1 MPDLLP
7 ISRYTKFVPF
17 TRTVLVAAALK
28 VVVMALSLF
37 TGVNTVAPR
46 RKAPRNLRSSG
57 VGDSS
62 NFDLVAETTDPQN
75 LLLFADRIGD
85 GDNLGFAGAQ
95 HRGETHYSVLNIIA
109 ILADHRVNGRH
120 HTPAFLLAHP
130 IGDGRSIEAQF
141 GDHRRALAHAVI
153 QRSGLHLGGKGHEG

>member
-28 VVVMALSLF
+28 VVVMALSLSLSLSLF

-75 LLLFADRIGD
+75 LLLFAHRIGD

-120 HTPAFLLAHP
+120 HKPAFLLAHP
-130 IGDGRSIEAQF
+130 
-141 GDHRRALAHAVI
+141 
-153 QRSGLHLGGKGHEG
+153 

>member
-28 VVVMALSLF
+28 VVVMALSLSLSLSLF

-85 GDNLGFAGAQ
+85 GDNWD
-95 HRGETHYSVLNIIA
+95 S
-109 ILADHRVNGRH
+109 
-120 HTPAFLLAHP
+120 P
-130 IGDGRSIEAQF
+130 GRSTEEKRTTACLTSSPSWPITVSTVVTTRQP
-141 GDHRRALAHAVI
+141 
-153 QRSGLHLGGKGHEG
+153 